1 MTTKL
6 ILPNRYWYLYK
17 WRKYPTKIGTFENYI
32 FIQPLTFCETLCIL
46 EDTFDIFVKIVS

>member
-32 FIQPLTFCETLCIL
+32 FIQPLAFCETLCIL